1 MASILLWI
9 GIALTVIGWI
19 ALAWQAA
26 KRMVIKDE
34 LERFPD
40 KKNIMQLQRN
50 YCWLTMIAGVV
61 LILIAIII

>member
-26 KRMVIKDE
+26 KRMEIKDE
-34 LERFPD
+34 LERFPN
-40 KKNIMQLQRN
+40 KKNVMQLRRN

-61 LILIAIII
+61 LILIAIIV

>member
-1 MASILLWI
+1 MASILFWI
-9 GIALTVIGWI
+9 GVALIVIGWI

-26 KRMVIKDE
+26 KRMAIKDE
-34 LERFPD
+34 LEKFPD
-40 KKNIMQLQRN
+40 KKNVMQLRRN

>member
-9 GIALTVIGWI
+9 GIALTIIGWV

-26 KRMVIKDE
+26 KRMVIKNE

-40 KKNIMQLQRN
+40 KKSAMQLRRN

-61 LILIAIII
+61 LILIAVTI

>member
-19 ALAWQAA
+19 ALAWQAV
-26 KRMVIKDE
+26 KRMAVKDE

-40 KKNIMQLQRN
+40 RKNVMQLHRN

-61 LILIAIII
+61 LILIAVII

>member
-26 KRMVIKDE
+26 KRMAVKDE

-40 KKNIMQLQRN
+40 KKNIMKLRRN
-50 YCWLTMIAGVV
+50 YCLLTIIAGVV
-61 LILIAIII
+61 LILIAVVI

>member
-9 GIALTVIGWI
+9 GIALTVTGWI

-26 KRMVIKDE
+26 KRMGIKDE

-40 KKNIMQLQRN
+40 KKNVMGLRRN

-61 LILIAIII
+61 LILTAVII

>member
-9 GIALTVIGWI
+9 GVALIVIGWI

-26 KRMVIKDE
+26 KRMAIKDE
-34 LERFPD
+34 LEKFPD
-40 KKNIMQLQRN
+40 KKNVMQLRRN